1 MWMTYCRNWF
11 VKTKILLVSTA
22 ATSCKYYYVMIH
34 RLFVFKMSKKMK
46 NCSSQNPK
54 DFIFS
59 VINDKDKQ
67 KILSH
72 EAEPANVSHF
82 CFKMTE
88 DYQIWSLIVF
98 LIDCSDL
105 EVWHCVCLICEGEE
119 SNTKTH
125 THSNTTW
132 WLYEVDYS
140 SDSVS
145 SGRKDP

>member
-1 MWMTYCRNWF
+1 
-11 VKTKILLVSTA
+11 
-22 ATSCKYYYVMIH
+22 MIH

-105 EVWHCVCLICEGEE
+105 EV
-119 SNTKTH
+119 
-125 THSNTTW
+125 
-132 WLYEVDYS
+132 
-140 SDSVS
+140 
-145 SGRKDP
+145 

>member
-1 MWMTYCRNWF
+1 
-11 VKTKILLVSTA
+11 
-22 ATSCKYYYVMIH
+22 MIN
-34 RLFVFKMSKKMK
+34 RLFVFKMLKKIK

-88 DYQIWSLIVF
+88 DYQVWSLIVF

-105 EVWHCVCLICEGEE
+105 EV
-119 SNTKTH
+119 
-125 THSNTTW
+125 
-132 WLYEVDYS
+132 
-140 SDSVS
+140 
-145 SGRKDP
+145 